1 MMQHDWPVMTALF
14 GQRCTERQSATQAR
28 PGKPMYLTIQ
38 GEGDHPEDK
47 GVKQKTLKQN
57 SHLNPHRIC
66 NKSPKMWTKTK
77 IRYGKF
83 HTII

>member
-1 MMQHDWPVMTALF
+1 MTALF

-47 GVKQKTLKQN
+47 GVKKKK
-57 SHLNPHRIC
+57 H
-66 NKSPKMWTKTK
+66 
-77 IRYGKF
+77 
-83 HTII
+83 